1 MKSNLSTADRFF
13 RLMIAATIATLFFSN
28 TVSGNT
34 GLFLIVAAGVLFA
47 TTLMAFCPLYALFGI
62 STCKVKRKDAIV

>member
-62 STCKVKRKDAIV
+62 SSVKSKEKML